1 MKLSKNFNSVE
12 FDCKDGTAVPE
23 SLIPNLKNLVIQL
36 QILRDALGEPLR
48 VLSGYRTPKH
58 NKAVGGASG
67 SMHLQAQAADLTV
80 KSKTPKQLKAFILDL
95 IKQGKMQDGGIGLY
109 AGFIHYDIGRAR
121 RW

>member
-67 SMHLQAQAADLTV
+67 SMHLQAKAADLTV